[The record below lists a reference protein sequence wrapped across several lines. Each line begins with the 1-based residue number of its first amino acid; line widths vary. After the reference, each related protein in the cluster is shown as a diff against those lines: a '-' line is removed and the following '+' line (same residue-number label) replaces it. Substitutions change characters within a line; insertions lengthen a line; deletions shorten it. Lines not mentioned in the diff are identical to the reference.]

1 MPHVES
7 PSQSDTPGTLHSES
21 ASCTTQSTAAPA
33 LEVCN
38 IVRTYKAKRRQA
50 ARRALDGISITV
62 PTGTWLAL
70 LGPNGSGK
78 STLVRLLATLDVP
91 DSGEIRAF
99 GQSLSSPRATAAY
112 RRQLGVVFQH
122 PGLDALLTVREN
134 LQAQAA
140 LHGCSGA
147 RAKEAV
153 ERAAELLGIADRLDD
168 RVGTLSGGLARR
180 CDLAR
185 ALLPKPA
192 ILILDEATGGL
203 DHDSRLGFMS
213 ILATLHQD
221 ALAEDRPMTIVMT
234 THMMDEAEM
243 AQQVVMMHQGQ
254 VVATGSPASLR
265 ASVGS
270 WMIRV
275 DASNE
280 DARRVL
286 DEAGLSSRVMGHE
299 RVATLDASVDQDT
312 LASLSASLSKV
323 CMGTRSGLTISPPTL
338 GDAYLAATGTT
349 LWAED
354 VEGASP

>member
-7 PSQSDTPGTLHSES
+7 PSQSDTSQTVCRES
-21 ASCTTQSTAAPA
+21 ASGTTQDGCAPA
-33 LEVCN
+33 LEVCD
-38 IVRTYKAKRRQA
+38 IVRTYKVKRRQA
-50 ARRALDGISITV
+50 ARRALDGISIAV
-62 PTGTWLAL
+62 PAGTWLAL

-99 GQSLSSPRATAAY
+99 GQLLANPRATAAY

-140 LHGCSGA
+140 LHGFSGVQA
-147 RAKEAV
+147 RHAI
-153 ERAAELLGIADRLDD
+153 ERAAALLGIADRLDD

-213 ILATLHQD
+213 ILATLHQH
-221 ALAEDRPMTIVMT
+221 ALADTPPMTIVMT

-275 DASNE
+275 DASN
-280 DARRVL
+280 DAALKVF
-286 DEAGLSSRVMGHE
+286 DQAGLPSRVVGHE
-299 RVATLDASVDQDT
+299 RIATLDASVDQDT

-349 LWAED
+349 LQTEAHGET
-354 VEGASP
+354 P